1 METAYKPTV
10 ALPSKEQL
18 EKTIDLLLNC
28 LTKIDD
34 TSGDYLLDFDGL
46 KVDDK
51 SWCVWNWPQGVGLF
65 GTYMNYRNTG
75 NAKALRIVTEW
86 FEARMRE
93 GAPSKNINTMAPL
106 LTMACLYEDTG
117 DSRYRPYLERWA
129 DWAMHDLTRTDEGG
143 FQHVTYGPANTNQ
156 LWDDTLMMAVLPLA
170 KIGSLLGR
178 QDYIDEAR
186 YQLMIHIKYLVD
198 RKTGLWFHGWSFER
212 RDNYAE
218 ALWCRGNCWIT
229 IAFPVLI
236 EVLDLKPEDELYRL
250 IVEVLRAQI
259 AALARY
265 QDPETGLWHTLI
277 DDADSYLETSGSAGF
292 AFGILKAVHMRL
304 VDPSYED
311 VANRAVNGVI
321 SQMGDHGQ
329 LAGVSVGTALADDLD
344 YYRTVDLTDMPY
356 GQSLSVLA
364 LTEAL
369 VSYC

>member
-1 METAYKPTV
+1 MRTEYKPEV
-10 ALPSKEQL
+10 ELPSKETL
-18 EKTIDLLLNC
+18 ERSVDLLLNC
-28 LTKIDD
+28 LIKIDD
-34 TSGDYLLDFDGL
+34 TSGEFLLDFDGL

-75 NAKALRIVTEW
+75 NEKARRIVTEW

-106 LTMACLYEDTG
+106 LAMACLYEDTG
-117 DSRYRPYLERWA
+117 DSRYLPYLERWA
-129 DWAMHDLTRTDEGG
+129 DWCMNDLTRTDEGG

-156 LWDDTLMMAVLPLA
+156 MWDDTLMMAVLPLA
-170 KIGSLLGR
+170 KIGMLLGR
-178 QDYIDEAR
+178 KDCVEEAR

-198 RKTGLWFHGWSFER
+198 RKSGLWFHGWSFER

-229 IAFPVLI
+229 IAFPVII
-236 EVLDLKPEDELYRL
+236 EVLDLDEDDELYRML
-250 IVEVLRAQI
+250 VQVLRAQI
-259 AALARY
+259 AALAKY
-265 QDPETGLWHTLI
+265 QDAETGLWHTLVN
-277 DDADSYLETSGSAGF
+277 DPNSYVETSGSAGF
-292 AFGILKAVHMRL
+292 AYGILKAVHKRY

-311 VANRAVNGVI
+311 VANRAINGVLA
-321 SQMGDHGQ
+321 QMGDHGQ
-329 LAGVSVGTALADDLD
+329 LANVSVGTPLFEDLD
-344 YYRTVDLTDMPY
+344 GYRNVGITDMPY

>member
-1 METAYKPTV
+1 METAYLPTV
-10 ALPSKEQL
+10 ALPPKAKL
-18 EKTIDLLLNC
+18 EETIDRLLNC

-34 TSGDYLLDFDGL
+34 TSGEFLLDFDGL

-75 NAKALRIVTEW
+75 NQKALRVVNDW

-106 LTMACLYEDTG
+106 LTMALLYEDTG
-117 DSRYRPYLERWA
+117 DTRYLPYLERWA

-170 KIGSLLGR
+170 KIGQLLGR
-178 QDYIDEAR
+178 EDWVAEAR
-186 YQLMIHIKYLVD
+186 YQLMLHVKYLAD
-198 RKTGLWFHGWSFER
+198 RKSGLWFHGWSFER
-212 RDNYAE
+212 HDNYAE
-218 ALWCRGNCWIT
+218 ALWCRGNSWIT

-236 EVLDLKPEDELYRL
+236 EVLDLREGDPLYRVL
-250 IVEVLRAQI
+250 VEALRAQI
-259 AALARY
+259 AALATY
-265 QDPETGLWHTLI
+265 QDKESGLWHTLI
-277 DDADSYLETSGSAGF
+277 DDPESYLETSGSAGF
-292 AFGILKAVHMRL
+292 AYGILRAVHKRY

-311 VANRAVNGVI
+311 VANRAVNGI
-321 SQMGDHGQ
+321 IAQIGDHGQ
-329 LAGVSVGTALADDLD
+329 IAGVSVGTALAEDLD
-344 YYRTVDLTDMPY
+344 YYRNVDCTDMPY